1 MKQKII
7 FTSNLK
13 DKLFN
18 IVTKLKPS
26 KILFVTANKSFIRLN
41 IKSLIEPITN
51 KYISKRF
58 FGFDNNPKLTDVNK
72 GIKVLKGFQP
82 DIIISIGGG
91 SVMDMGKLINILS
104 QNPKYKD
111 LIRNNSNFKISKIPL
126 IAIPTTSGTGSEST
140 SFSVIY
146 INNKKYSVSDMS
158 MLPDYALID
167 ISLSS
172 TMSKKLRAS
181 SAFDAFS
188 QSIESYWSINSTKAS
203 KILSIQAIKLIHTNL
218 IKSLN
223 NDKSARTAMAKAA
236 NLSGQAINI
245 TKTTAPH
252 ALSYRISTKYGLQH
266 GHAVA
271 LTLGKFFILN
281 YPQHDMNISDRRGYK
296 FVMSTM
302 KSLFNALGVKSSK
315 EASDYWY
322 NLMKK
327 TGLEPNINIACS
339 LTKNDLLGIIRGV
352 DQFRLKNNPIKV
364 TDKDMLGVFWDK

>member
-1 MKQKII
+1 VKQKII

-167 ISLSS
+167 TSLSS

-252 ALSYRISTKYGLQH
+252 ALSYQISTKYGLQH

-281 YPQHDMNISDRRGYK
+281 YPQNDINISDRRGHK

>member
-1 MKQKII
+1 VKQKII

-18 IVTKLKPS
+18 IVAKLKPS
-26 KILFVTANKSFIRLN
+26 KILFVTANKSFIKLN
-41 IKSLIEPITN
+41 IESLIEPITN

-167 ISLSS
+167 TSLSS

-252 ALSYRISTKYGLQH
+252 ALSYQISTKYGLQH

-281 YPQHDMNISDRRGYK
+281 YPQNDINISDRRGHK

-322 NLMKK
+322 NLM
-327 TGLEPNINIACS
+327 
-339 LTKNDLLGIIRGV
+339 
-352 DQFRLKNNPIKV
+352 
-364 TDKDMLGVFWDK
+364 

>member
-167 ISLSS
+167 TSLSS

-252 ALSYRISTKYGLQH
+252 ALSYQISTKYGLQH

-281 YPQHDMNISDRRGYK
+281 YPQNDINISDRRGHK

>member
-91 SVMDMGKLINILS
+91 SVMDMSKLINILS

-167 ISLSS
+167 TSLSS

-281 YPQHDMNISDRRGYK
+281 YPQNDINISDRRGYK

>member
-26 KILFVTANKSFIRLN
+26 KILFVTANKSFIKLN
-41 IKSLIEPITN
+41 IKLLIEPITN

-111 LIRNNSNFKISKIPL
+111 LIRNNSSFKISKIPL

-158 MLPDYALID
+158 MLPNYALID
-167 ISLSS
+167 ASLSS

-203 KILSIQAIKLIHTNL
+203 KVLSIQAIKLIHTN
-218 IKSLN
+218 IMKSLN

-281 YPQHDMNISDRRGYK
+281 YPHYDINISDRRGYK
-296 FVMSTM
+296 FVVSTM
-302 KSLFNALGVKSSK
+302 KSLFNILNVKSSE

-322 NLMKK
+322 KLMEK
-327 TGLEPNINIACS
+327 TGLEPNINVACS
-339 LTKNDLLGIIRGV
+339 LTKNDLLGIFRGV

-364 TDKDMLGVFWDK
+364 TTKDMLGVFWDK

>member
-1 MKQKII
+1 VKQKII

-167 ISLSS
+167 TSLSS

-281 YPQHDMNISDRRGYK
+281 YPQNDINISDRRGYK

>member
-1 MKQKII
+1 
-7 FTSNLK
+7 
-13 DKLFN
+13 
-18 IVTKLKPS
+18 
-26 KILFVTANKSFIRLN
+26 
-41 IKSLIEPITN
+41 
-51 KYISKRF
+51 
-58 FGFDNNPKLTDVNK
+58 
-72 GIKVLKGFQP
+72 
-82 DIIISIGGG
+82 
-91 SVMDMGKLINILS
+91 MDMGKLINILS

-281 YPQHDMNISDRRGYK
+281 YPQNDINISDRRGYK

-302 KSLFNALGVKSSK
+302 KSLFNALGVKSSE

>member
-26 KILFVTANKSFIRLN
+26 KILFVTANKSFIKLN

-167 ISLSS
+167 TSLSS

-281 YPQHDMNISDRRGYK
+281 YPQNDINISDRRGYK